1 MIAYDIKNEKE
12 MLKLVNICN
21 KYNEDINVYYQK
33 QIIDGK
39 SVLGVASLMGHIVG
53 VEIETDDN
61 EVKEKFAKEIK
72 NESRIN

>member
-39 SVLGVASLMGHIVG
+39 SVLGVASMIGKIVG